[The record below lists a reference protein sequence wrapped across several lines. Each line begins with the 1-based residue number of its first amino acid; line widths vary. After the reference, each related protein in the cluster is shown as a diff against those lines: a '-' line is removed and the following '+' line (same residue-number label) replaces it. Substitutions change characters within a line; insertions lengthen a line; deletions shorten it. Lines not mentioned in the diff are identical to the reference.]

1 MRNPRKSPNL
11 RVHGL
16 LDSCFALTRR
26 KKNDRRIGSKRPPV
40 FILVYHSK
48 SEHCVCGA
56 KVTLDLSR
64 ATFCAVWAVW
74 KECHLFTHD
83 LYYPV
88 STFDSFGAVQN

>member
-1 MRNPRKSPNL
+1 MTGELDLKDHLFSSWCITQNL
-11 RVHGL
+11 
-16 LDSCFALTRR
+16 S
-26 KKNDRRIGSKRPPV
+26 I
-40 FILVYHSK
+40 
-48 SEHCVCGA
+48 CVCGA